1 MFGQLFQLFIRCRVY
16 VANKRLPAWFISNQ
30 WRIQRRGPPS
40 LPLFLDQTEA
50 RGAGKI
56 FFQTVAPP
64 PSLNWRS
71 GSATGNY
78 QLAYPTGRQNL
89 RAWQTWRGYYYT
101 CLFCRDVHLHYSVLM
116 FYQNICF
123 KEGEI
128 LRRIFSS
135 VVIVSLFTQGV
146 ISIYIGKPEI
156 PVGKSNGS
164 GHSVWEAS
172 ENTCMG
178 FSLRR

>member
-1 MFGQLFQLFIRCRVY
+1 M
-16 VANKRLPAWFISNQ
+16 RLHAWFMSNQ
-30 WRIQRRGPPS
+30 WRIQGRGLPPTFIFRPNWGPKGRKKFFWDPRPTPPPS
-40 LPLFLDQTEA
+40 PP
-50 RGAGKI
+50 
-56 FFQTVAPP
+56 PP
-64 PSLNWRS
+64 PSLTWRS

-78 QLAYPTGRQNL
+78 HLAYPTGRQNL
-89 RAWQTWRGYYYT
+89 RAWQTWQGYYYT
-101 CLFCRDVHLHYSVLM
+101 CLFCRDVHLRYSVLM
-116 FYQNICF
+116 FDQNICF

-135 VVIVSLFTQGV
+135 VVIVSLFAQGV

-178 FSLRR
+178 FSLRW